1 VIIRLNLHYFVR
13 WDCVAEFA
21 KINGAKIILRVKSP
35 TFRAAKLNGFTV
47 LADGLQPT
55 FLTDQL

>member
-1 VIIRLNLHYFVR
+1 
-13 WDCVAEFA
+13 VAEFA